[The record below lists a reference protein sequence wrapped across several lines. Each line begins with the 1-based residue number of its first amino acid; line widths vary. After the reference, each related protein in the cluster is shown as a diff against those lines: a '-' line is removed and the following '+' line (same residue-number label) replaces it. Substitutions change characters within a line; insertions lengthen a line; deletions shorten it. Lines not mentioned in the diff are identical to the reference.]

1 MPSLSQH
8 QNLQPDQKKQCQI
21 IVEVR
26 EAAFDAQEL
35 ESRLAVGAH
44 IGAVASFIGYVRDH
58 GDRPDVIGLRLEHYA
73 GMTEKI
79 LTQHCQH
86 AAARWAIDSIV
97 MIHRVGEL
105 GLTAPIVG
113 VAVASAHRQDAF
125 DTIQFLM
132 DFLKHDAPF
141 WKQELTQS
149 GHAIWVEQKH
159 SDQQAKKRW

>member
-1 MPSLSQH
+1 MSSQSKLEDQQH
-8 QNLQPDQKKQCQI
+8 QQKHCKI
-21 IVEVR
+21 IVEVQ

-35 ESRLAVGAH
+35 ESCLAVGTH

-79 LTQHCQH
+79 LMQHCQY
-86 AAARWAIDSIV
+86 AAKRWSINSIV

-105 GLTAPIVG
+105 GLSAPIVG

-125 DTIQFLM
+125 DTLQFLM

-149 GHAIWVEQKH
+149 GEAIWVEQKH